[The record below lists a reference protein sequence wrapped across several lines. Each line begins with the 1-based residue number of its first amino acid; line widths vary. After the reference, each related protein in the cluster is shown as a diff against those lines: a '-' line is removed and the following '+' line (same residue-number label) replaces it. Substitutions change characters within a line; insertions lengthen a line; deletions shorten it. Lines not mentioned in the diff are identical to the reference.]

1 MVRLLSGVF
10 NVRTPFRMLAYT
22 GSLLYICLIWRFCLT
37 SSKQERIGCV
47 MVSVLYMSAIDHEF
61 KQLNKRL

>member
-1 MVRLLSGVF
+1 VVRLLSGVF

-22 GSLLYICLIWRFCLT
+22 GSLLYICLIWGFCLT

-47 MVSVLYMSAIDHEF
+47 MVRRALHECDRSWV
-61 KQLNKRL
+61 QATE